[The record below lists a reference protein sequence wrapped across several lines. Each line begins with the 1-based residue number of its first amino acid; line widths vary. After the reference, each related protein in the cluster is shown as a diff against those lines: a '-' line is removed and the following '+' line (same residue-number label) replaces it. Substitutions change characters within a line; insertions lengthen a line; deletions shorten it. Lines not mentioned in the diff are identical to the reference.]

1 MLRCK
6 SKSFDQFKDCLK
18 EHRSLFE
25 LEPMKFETT
34 SSAALSTDSS
44 VSHTKTAGKAMSSQ
58 SILIFDKSS
67 PTMVYNTKSS
77 INSITSKDQSTHLTK
92 SKDTAIATGK
102 VDSKRIH
109 CTAHKTISNTFQSKI
124 PKLST
129 TSWRA
134 TANAQSLQNNVSKEY
149 DLNNVKKRKRQEDI
163 LDNSTQFSHSV
174 LKRAKVECSYVEKQ
188 TISRIP
194 KRVPLPPMTNQKIR
208 KKLSISRNKELL
220 RSIPTKPIDQ
230 INSSHKSKQ
239 SLIPSVKS
247 KSDCKWIECKV
258 NHPIKQ
264 SKSKIPL
271 LIHQLGSK
279 NEANLIAHM
288 KRIGAYKNTHLPK
301 TFANSLKRSSATK

>member
-1 MLRCK
+1 
-6 SKSFDQFKDCLK
+6 
-18 EHRSLFE
+18 
-25 LEPMKFETT
+25 MKFETT
-34 SSAALSTDSS
+34 SFAALSTDSS
-44 VSHTKTAGKAMSSQ
+44 VSHTKMTGKAMSSQ
-58 SILIFDKSS
+58 SILIFDKNFH
-67 PTMVYNTKSS
+67 TMVYNTKSS

-92 SKDTAIATGK
+92 SKDTGNTQGK
-102 VDSKRIH
+102 VDSRIIH
-109 CTAHKTISNTFQSKI
+109 CTAQKTINNTFQSKI
-124 PKLST
+124 PKLSIK
-129 TSWRA
+129 SWKA

-163 LDNSTQFSHSV
+163 LDNSKQFSHNV
-174 LKRAKVECSYVEKQ
+174 LKRAKVDCSYVEKQ
-188 TISRIP
+188 TISGIP
-194 KRVPLPPMTNQKIR
+194 KRVPLPPTTNQKIR

-230 INSSHKSKQ
+230 INSSHKSKPG
-239 SLIPSVKS
+239 LIPCLKS
-247 KSDCKWIECKV
+247 KSDCNKWIECKV

-301 TFANSLKRSSATK
+301 TFANSLKSSSGTKQYCRLGKEFN

>member
-6 SKSFDQFKDCLK
+6 SKSFDQFKECLK

-34 SSAALSTDSS
+34 ITAALSTDSS

-67 PTMVYNTKSS
+67 PTMMYNTKSS
-77 INSITSKDQSTHLTK
+77 INSITSKDQSIFLTK
-92 SKDTAIATGK
+92 SKDTGNTQGK

-109 CTAHKTISNTFQSKI
+109 CTAQKTINNTFQSKI
-124 PKLST
+124 PKLSIK
-129 TSWRA
+129 SWKA

-149 DLNNVKKRKRQEDI
+149 HLNNIRKRKRQEDI
-163 LDNSTQFSHSV
+163 SEDSKQFSHNV

-194 KRVPLPPMTNQKIR
+194 KRVPFPPMTNQQIR
-208 KKLSISRNKELL
+208 KKLSISRNKEQVK
-220 RSIPTKPIDQ
+220 SIPTKPLDK
-230 INSSHKSKQ
+230 INSSHKSKP

-301 TFANSLKRSSATK
+301 TFANSLRTSSATK